1 MKSAVSYLF
10 SLIVSVMLVFT
21 LIGAVGSLTANI
33 NINEDKFHT
42 LAADN
47 DLSGKTRAQLDKYF
61 SSRYN
66 STGIPADVYMDAI
79 DEAYLDRVINE
90 YIDSGFNALR
100 TGNDISVNVS
110 NKKLEGSIDQFFVE
124 SADSANAKIDDRF
137 EQKLDATKESAY
149 AVIME
154 YCDAYKFNSLKKHG
168 VLDKLTP
175 LFNRLDLIVIAFT
188 VASALLMLLLLVIN
202 IKSKPVT
209 MFWIGVSSLITGI
222 IAGVPSGFILATRY
236 FERFTIKQPQ
246 VYTAYTSVMKQYT
259 NAFLSAAICGA
270 AAGICF
276 VIVYRTVISK
286 NKTVAPT
293 RV

>member
-33 NINEDKFHT
+33 KINEDKFHT

-110 NKKLEGSIDQFFVE
+110 NKKLDGSIDQFFVE

-137 EQKLDATKESAY
+137 EQKLDAAKESAY

-168 VLDKLTP
+168 VLD
-175 LFNRLDLIVIAFT
+175 
-188 VASALLMLLLLVIN
+188 

-222 IAGVPSGFILATRY
+222 IAGVPSGFLLATRY

-276 VIVYRTVISK
+276 IIVYRTVISK

>member
-1 MKSAVSYLF
+1 
-10 SLIVSVMLVFT
+10 
-21 LIGAVGSLTANI
+21 
-33 NINEDKFHT
+33 
-42 LAADN
+42 
-47 DLSGKTRAQLDKYF
+47 
-61 SSRYN
+61 
-66 STGIPADVYMDAI
+66 
-79 DEAYLDRVINE
+79 
-90 YIDSGFNALR
+90 
-100 TGNDISVNVS
+100 
-110 NKKLEGSIDQFFVE
+110 
-124 SADSANAKIDDRF
+124 
-137 EQKLDATKESAY
+137 
-149 AVIME
+149 ME

-222 IAGVPSGFILATRY
+222 IAGVPSGFLLATRY

-276 VIVYRTVISK
+276 IIVYRTVISK